1 MNEQISF
8 GFSHNVIN
16 VMAGGL
22 NISPLVDGVPQE
34 NTSISI
40 GITEDTEEGK
50 KLLNAVSLAISE
62 FRHVRGI

>member
-8 GFSHNVIN
+8 GFSHNIIN

-22 NISPLVDGVPQE
+22 DIAPLVNGVPQE
-34 NTSISI
+34 GTNVSI

-50 KLLNAVSLAISE
+50 KLLSTVSSAIAE
-62 FRHVRGI
+62 FRKVRGI